1 MNGAGEALG
10 LYRGNGSVSGE
21 CENRRMQSGRNG
33 TLGRI
38 RRETGLKP
46 LNGFRLKGM
55 LIYSPRRLI
64 GKSGMQEGARF
75 PQQIPDFPLSRFKK
89 NGEGPINQHS
99 LKAVL
104 RRDGSPAQASP
115 SESRLQPEASE
126 GLQARDR
133 WDGTGTRG

>member
-46 LNGFRLKGM
+46 LNDFRLKAG
-55 LIYSPRRLI
+55 
-64 GKSGMQEGARF
+64 
-75 PQQIPDFPLSRFKK
+75 
-89 NGEGPINQHS
+89 
-99 LKAVL
+99 L
-104 RRDGSPAQASP
+104 RREGFPPQTSL
-115 SESRLQPEASE
+115 SEYRLQAEVCE
-126 GLQARDR
+126 GLQARVVGIRQGVGGPQHTGRDGAR
-133 WDGTGTRG
+133 PSSSVATGGHWDWRDDLRVVRVR